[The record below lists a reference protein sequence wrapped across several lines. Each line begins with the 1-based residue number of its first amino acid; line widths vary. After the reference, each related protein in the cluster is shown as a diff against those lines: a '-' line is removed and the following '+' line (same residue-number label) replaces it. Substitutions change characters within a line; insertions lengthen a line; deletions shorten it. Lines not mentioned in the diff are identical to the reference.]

1 MILYALFSLF
11 LVLLGLILGVLSGLP
26 GLNSINTAIQP
37 YIDALVN
44 LINSG
49 SNLLGF
55 FIPISLLKVLLPLVI
70 TIELIVDNMAV
81 IKFALKKIT
90 GR

>member
-26 GLNSINTAIQP
+26 GLNSINAAIQP

-81 IKFALKKIT
+81 IKFAFKKIT

>member
-70 TIELIVDNMAV
+70 TIELIVDNMDV
-81 IKFALKKIT
+81 IKFAFKKIT

>member
-81 IKFALKKIT
+81 IKFAFKKIT